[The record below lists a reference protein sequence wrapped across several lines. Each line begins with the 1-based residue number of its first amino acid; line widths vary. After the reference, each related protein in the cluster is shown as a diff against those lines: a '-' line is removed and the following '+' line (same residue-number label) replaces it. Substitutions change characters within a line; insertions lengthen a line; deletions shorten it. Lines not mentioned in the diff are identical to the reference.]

1 MIILLQEVDIMRS
14 ISCALISFV
23 AMYVATHIK
32 CIDRINMTVRRAFL
46 VGAFVFLIGSIIFM
60 IFGV

>member
-1 MIILLQEVDIMRS
+1 MRS